1 MSINFGRALGIHE
14 QALGFRA
21 QRAEVLANNIAN
33 ADTPNYNARDLDF
46 ATVQRLQET
55 GSALRDALAKQD
67 WAAIG
72 ELDLIC
78 RMVVDAAMV
87 DSPDE
92 EELRSGLENLLS
104 LYRELVSVCQTEQQR
119 VAGEL
124 VQLNQ
129 SRQGAKVYQL
139 FG

>member
-1 MSINFGRALGIHE
+1 M
-14 QALGFRA
+14 
-21 QRAEVLANNIAN
+21 
-33 ADTPNYNARDLDF
+33 TPS
-46 ATVQRLQET
+46 VQFLEET

-72 ELDLIC
+72 ELDLQC
-78 RMVVDAAMV
+78 RLAVDAAMV
-87 DSPDE
+87 DSGDE
-92 EELRSGLENLLS
+92 EQLRGSMENLLA
-104 LYRELVSVCQTEQQR
+104 LYRELVTVCQAEQQR
-119 VAGEL
+119 LAGEL